1 MSIKSEVLLNSL
13 IGTNYQSND
22 CYIETYDINKNCTQK
37 ELLEDFLSRKD
48 YSKITKE
55 NKRNVAFCFDC
66 KENINLGETPVCINH
81 NVKYLKDL
89 ADDINI
95 ELVEK
100 NLNDVI
106 ENYEEVLKNLEE
118 KINNFRKRNNNQI
131 IFAKKLIDVYKS
143 NINNLNYQIISNTKN
158 LLHFNGIN
166 PKKFIQFH
174 SPINFDYNILQSF
187 SVSNYINETLTIE
200 KIQKNL
206 EIKFKSKKL
215 IDCVVLLEKKNKLIF
230 NIEKNIYLLSTK
242 NYKLEDQVTTDHSII
257 LMNLMDDKETILIS
271 HAKYIEKLSI
281 ENNKLFLEN
290 FLVKNVY
297 MDKPGIIINYE
308 NDYAWTNMY
317 NIGFKYKEY
326 YNILEYS
333 YEIDDRFSGGYKAII
348 LNIFKYKDDIL
359 FIFLFLARDHHMEY
373 MYETI
378 KFGSYKKNLI
388 FEQFLDLEELDDYDY
403 RLITDQY
410 YKINQF
416 KPNEIIVFGMK
427 EIYVI
432 NIFDWVIKR
441 KISISNRLIK
451 NSYYLNNF
459 CSLIFFQEIDES
471 TRVFI
476 KDKDYNLRFWNEVK
490 NDTSIMKICDN
501 SHQIIFQNFL
511 NFESGRVFYY
521 HNDCR
526 DNKYGLNNHLISV
539 KGNKIEFHSLINL
552 KNSVEMKNE

>member
-297 MDKPGIIINYE
+297 MDKPGIIINYD
-308 NDYAWTNMY
+308 NDYA
-317 NIGFKYKEY
+317 
-326 YNILEYS
+326 
-333 YEIDDRFSGGYKAII
+333 
-348 LNIFKYKDDIL
+348 
-359 FIFLFLARDHHMEY
+359 
-373 MYETI
+373 
-378 KFGSYKKNLI
+378 
-388 FEQFLDLEELDDYDY
+388 
-403 RLITDQY
+403 
-410 YKINQF
+410 
-416 KPNEIIVFGMK
+416 
-427 EIYVI
+427 
-432 NIFDWVIKR
+432 
-441 KISISNRLIK
+441 
-451 NSYYLNNF
+451 
-459 CSLIFFQEIDES
+459 
-471 TRVFI
+471 
-476 KDKDYNLRFWNEVK
+476 
-490 NDTSIMKICDN
+490 
-501 SHQIIFQNFL
+501 
-511 NFESGRVFYY
+511 
-521 HNDCR
+521 
-526 DNKYGLNNHLISV
+526 
-539 KGNKIEFHSLINL
+539 
-552 KNSVEMKNE
+552 